1 MTQRKEETA
10 LWGAFLWTCFLLGLV
25 MVATTGCESIPR
37 AFLEGEEAAYK
48 AIVPA
53 YRQYVESDV
62 TLSGDQRDDRLRTLR
77 AWRYSLD
84 KAEGVSK

>member
-1 MTQRKEETA
+1 MSQRRELTA
-10 LWGAFLWTCFLLGLV
+10 MWGAFFWTCFVLGFV
-25 MVATTGCESIPR
+25 MATAGCESIPR

-53 YRQYVESDV
+53 YRQYVGADES
-62 TLSGDQRDDRLRTLR
+62 LSDEQRADRLRTVR

-84 KAEGVSK
+84 KAEGASK

>member
-1 MTQRKEETA
+1 MTQRREVAA
-10 LWGAFLWTCFLLGLV
+10 LWGAFFWSCFVLGFVL
-25 MVATTGCESIPR
+25 ASAGCESIPR

-62 TLSGDQRDDRLRTLR
+62 TLGGDQRDDRLRTLR

-84 KAEGVSK
+84 KAAGVSK

>member
-1 MTQRKEETA
+1 MSQRREVAA
-10 LWGAFLWTCFLLGLV
+10 LWGAFFWTCFILGFV
-25 MVATTGCESIPR
+25 MAAVGCESIPR

-84 KAEGVSK
+84 KAAGVSK